1 VGSYQGDTIGKNVK
15 PQTRITK
22 QQNTHIKTFMV
33 KDTHTH
39 THYHSKVWGQCDFK
53 KYFYS
58 ECIAQ
63 K

>member
-15 PQTRITK
+15 PQTCITK

-33 KDTHTH
+33 KD

-58 ECIAQ
+58 ASIAQ